1 MAFQPGH
8 GAYLLMDGNDWTSYL
23 DNESLDQVRDT
34 LETTVFGLT
43 ARTYIAGLG
52 SGSISVS
59 GPWDPTLDGYAVAT
73 DDSAVVAYEF
83 GPEGSTA
90 GDVKKSGNA
99 LFTDYSVS
107 TSVDGR
113 VEWSAS
119 FQPTG
124 AITTGTF

>member
-8 GAYLLMDGNDWTSYL
+8 GSYLLLDTNDWSSYM
-23 DNESLDQVRDT
+23 DSESLDQVRDT
-34 LETTVFGLT
+34 LETTAFGDG
-43 ARTYIAGLG
+43 ARTYIAGLQ
-52 SGSISVS
+52 SGSISLS
-59 GPWDPTLDGYAVAT
+59 GPWDSVLDGYVIAT
-73 DDSAVVAYEF
+73 NDGAVVAYEF
-83 GPEGSTA
+83 GPEGSS
-90 GDVKKSGNA
+90 GVKKSGNA

>member
-1 MAFQPGH
+1 MAFVPGH
-8 GAYLLMDGNDWTSYL
+8 NSYLLLDATDITPYL
-23 DNESLDQVRDT
+23 DSQSLDEVRDT

-52 SGSISVS
+52 SGSITVS
-59 GPWDPTLDGYAVAT
+59 GPWHATMDAVAVGT
-73 DDSAVVAYEF
+73 NDGAEVAYEF
-83 GPEGSTA
+83 GPA
-90 GDVKKSGNA
+90 GNTGGLVKKSGNA
-99 LFTDYSVS
+99 LFTDYSTS